1 VLSFVREVNESL
13 PPNVDCV
20 MVFQKM
26 LANAL
31 LIHERAIRTAE
42 IMEKRIG
49 DHRDD
54 LRVIRGHRRKG
65 QANIVIGATS
75 NRHAITVQQNL
86 ARAAI
91 RLMNH
96 QFCHVD

>member
-20 MVFQKM
+20 VVFQKM

-31 LIHERAIRTAE
+31 IVHERAIRTAE
-42 IMEKRIG
+42 VVKKRIG

-65 QANIVIGATS
+65 KANIVIGATS
-75 NRHAITVQQNL
+75 NCDAITVQQNL

-91 RLMNH
+91 RLMDY
-96 QFCHVD
+96 QFRHDD